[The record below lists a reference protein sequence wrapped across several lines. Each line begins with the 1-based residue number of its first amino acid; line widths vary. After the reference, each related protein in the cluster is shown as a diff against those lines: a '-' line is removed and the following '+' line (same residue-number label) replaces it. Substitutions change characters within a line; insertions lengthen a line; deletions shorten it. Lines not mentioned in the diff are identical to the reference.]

1 MNFFIYAMTSTDFR
15 RVLVQE
21 IRINFFNRFCQTS
34 RHIYILNENV
44 ESAEPIPTGIGNMEL
59 VENPQ

>member
-1 MNFFIYAMTSTDFR
+1 MTSTDFR

-21 IRINFFNRFCQTS
+21 IRINFFNRFCRTS

-44 ESAEPIPTGIGNMEL
+44 ESAEPIQTGNGTSGNPHNMEL